1 MRFKKY
7 YKDILSLVSAILLL
21 GTTILINKYDVK
33 QLYREFAGLRLK
45 VDAQEKVIEGLED
58 RVNVLVVQNQRL
70 LFDLDKH
77 NETRGSENAL
87 LLGRLKDLE
96 YKVEVLSMKST
107 ITNNG
112 KVFNDRF
119 EFVDKQE
126 NRIGWYENNGQVLVA
141 WKDDYL
147 TTKKVNV
154 NTIGEINLVP
164 KIKKLDKDEFVSY
177 IDESYLGGITIRGRG
192 EVQKI
197 EPPRNQF
204 SFGPFIGVAYNGVTG
219 LTEPIVGIGV
229 SYNLIKVWDWRW
241 FFSLFIF
248 INEEILHYEH

>member
-1 MRFKKY
+1 MRFKNY
-7 YKDILSLVSAILLL
+7 YKDILSIVGAALLL

-33 QLYREFAGLRLK
+33 QLYREFATLSLK
-45 VDAQEKVIEGLED
+45 VNAQEKVIESLED
-58 RVNVLVVQNQRL
+58 RVNTLVVQNQRL
-70 LFDLDKH
+70 LNDLEEH

-87 LLGRLKDLE
+87 LMEKLQDLE

-107 ITNNG
+107 LSNG

-119 EFVDKQE
+119 EFTDKQV
-126 NRIGWYENNGQVLVA
+126 NRVGQYETKGQVLVA

-147 TTKKVNV
+147 ATKKVNV
-154 NTIGEINLVP
+154 NTIGEINLSP
-164 KIKKLDKDEFVSY
+164 KIEKLDKDEFVSY
-177 IDESYLGGITIRGRG
+177 IDESYLGGITIRGQG

-204 SFGPFIGVAYNGVTG
+204 SFGPFIGVAYNNVTG

-229 SYNLIKVWDWRW
+229 SYNLIKIWDWR
-241 FFSLFIF
+241 
-248 INEEILHYEH
+248 

>member
-1 MRFKKY
+1 MRLKKY
-7 YKDILSLVSAILLL
+7 YKDILSIVSAVLLL

-33 QLYREFAGLRLK
+33 QLYREFATLRLE
-45 VDAQEKVIEGLED
+45 VDSQEKKIESLED

-70 LFDLDKH
+70 IRDLEQH

-96 YKVEVLSMKST
+96 YKVEVLSMKNTLSS
-107 ITNNG
+107 G

-119 EFVDKQE
+119 EFTDKQV
-126 NRIGWYENNGQVLVA
+126 NRVGQYETKGQVLVA

-147 TTKKVNV
+147 ATKKVNV
-154 NTIGEINLVP
+154 NTIGEINLSP
-164 KIKKLDKDEFVSY
+164 KIEKLDKDKFVSY
-177 IDESYLGGITIRGRG
+177 IDDTYIGGITIRGRG
-192 EVQKI
+192 EIQQI

-204 SFGPFIGVAYNGVTG
+204 SFGPFIGVAYNNATG

-229 SYNLIKVWDWRW
+229 SYNLIKIWDWR
-241 FFSLFIF
+241 
-248 INEEILHYEH
+248 

>member
-7 YKDILSLVSAILLL
+7 YKDILSLVAALSLL
-21 GTTILINKYDVK
+21 GTVYYINHNDIK
-33 QLYREFAGLRLK
+33 QLYRDYAILKLK
-45 VDAQEKVIEGLED
+45 VESQEKQIKTLSS
-58 RVNVLVVQNQRL
+58 RVDLLAKQNQDL
-70 LFDLDKH
+70 LINLEEH

-87 LLGRLKDLE
+87 LLERLKDLE
-96 YKVEVLSMKST
+96 YKVEVLSMKNT
-107 ITNNG
+107 ISGG

-126 NRIGWYENNGQVLVA
+126 NRVGNYETKGQVLVA

-147 TTKKVNV
+147 ATKKVNV
-154 NTIGEINLVP
+154 NTIGELNLVP

-177 IDESYLGGITIRGRG
+177 IDDTYIGGITIRGRG

-204 SFGPFIGVAYNGVTG
+204 SFGPFIGVAYNNVTG

-229 SYNLIKVWDWRW
+229 SYNLIKIWDWR
-241 FFSLFIF
+241 
-248 INEEILHYEH
+248 

>member
-33 QLYREFAGLRLK
+33 QLYREFATLSLK
-45 VDAQEKVIEGLED
+45 VNTQEKKIEGLED
-58 RVNVLVVQNQRL
+58 KVSTLIVQNQRL
-70 LFDLDKH
+70 LNDLDEH

-87 LLGRLKDLE
+87 LMQKIQDLE
-96 YKVEVLSMKST
+96 YKFEVLSMKST

-126 NRIGWYENNGQVLVA
+126 NRIGKYETNGQVLVA

-147 TTKKVNV
+147 ATKKVNV
-154 NTIGEINLVP
+154 NTIGEINLSP
-164 KIKKLDKDEFVSY
+164 KIEKLDKDKFVSY
-177 IDESYLGGITIRGRG
+177 IDDVYLGGITIRGRG
-192 EVQKI
+192 EIQQI

-229 SYNLIKVWDWRW
+229 SYNLIKVWDWR
-241 FFSLFIF
+241 
-248 INEEILHYEH
+248 

>member
-7 YKDILSLVSAILLL
+7 YKDILSLVGTLLLL

-33 QLYREFAGLRLK
+33 QLYREFATLSFK
-45 VDAQEKVIEGLED
+45 VNAQEKQIEGLED
-58 RVNVLVVQNQRL
+58 KVSTLIVQNQRL
-70 LFDLDKH
+70 LNDLEQH

-87 LLGRLKDLE
+87 LIQRIQDLE
-96 YKVEVLSMKST
+96 YKFEVLSMKST

-126 NRIGWYENNGQVLVA
+126 NRIGRYETNGQVLVA

-147 TTKKVNV
+147 ATKKVNV

-164 KIKKLDKDEFVSY
+164 KIKKLDKDEFISY
-177 IDESYLGGITIRGRG
+177 IDESYLGGITIRGQG

-219 LTEPIVGIGV
+219 LTEPIIGVGV
-229 SYNLIKVWDWRW
+229 SYNLIKIWDWR
-241 FFSLFIF
+241 
-248 INEEILHYEH
+248 

>member
-7 YKDILSLVSAILLL
+7 YKDILSLVASLSLL
-21 GTTILINKYDVK
+21 GTVYFVNHYDIK

-45 VDAQEKVIEGLED
+45 VQSQEKQINILED
-58 RVNVLVVQNQRL
+58 RVDLLAKQNQDL
-70 LFDLDKH
+70 LYELREH
-77 NETRGSENAL
+77 NETRGSENSL
-87 LLGRLKDLE
+87 LLERLKDLE

-107 ITNNG
+107 LSNG

-119 EFVDKQE
+119 EFSDKQV
-126 NRIGWYENNGQVLVA
+126 NRVGQYETKGQVLVA

-147 TTKKVNV
+147 ATKKVNV
-154 NTIGEINLVP
+154 NTIGEINLSP
-164 KIKKLDKDEFVSY
+164 KIEKINKNEFVSF
-177 IDESYLGGITIRGRG
+177 IDETYIGGITIRGRG

-204 SFGPFIGVAYNGVTG
+204 SFGPFIGVAYNNATG

-229 SYNLIKVWDWRW
+229 SYNLIKVWDWR
-241 FFSLFIF
+241 
-248 INEEILHYEH
+248 

>member
-7 YKDILSLVSAILLL
+7 YKDILSLIASLSLL
-21 GTTILINKYDVK
+21 GSVYYINHNDIK
-33 QLYREFAGLRLK
+33 QLYRDYATLKLK
-45 VDAQEKVIEGLED
+45 VESQEKQIETLSS
-58 RVNVLVVQNQRL
+58 RVDLLAKQNQDL
-70 LFDLDKH
+70 LIDLEEH
-77 NETRGSENAL
+77 NKTRGKENSML
-87 LLGRLKDLE
+87 LDRLQDLE
-96 YKVEVLSMKST
+96 YKIEVLSMKNTLSS
-107 ITNNG
+107 G
-112 KVFNDRF
+112 KTFNDRF

-126 NRIGWYENNGQVLVA
+126 NRIGKYETNGQVLVA

-147 TTKKVNV
+147 ATKKVNV

-177 IDESYLGGITIRGRG
+177 IDETYLGGITIRGRG

-204 SFGPFIGVAYNGVTG
+204 SFGPFIGVAYNNATG

-229 SYNLIKVWDWRW
+229 SYNLIKVWDWR
-241 FFSLFIF
+241 
-248 INEEILHYEH
+248 

>member
-7 YKDILSLVSAILLL
+7 YKDILSLVGAVLLL

-33 QLYREFAGLRLK
+33 QLYREFATLSLK
-45 VDAQEKVIEGLED
+45 VNAQEKKIEGLED
-58 RVNVLVVQNQRL
+58 KVSTLIVQNQRL
-70 LFDLDKH
+70 LKELDKH

-87 LLGRLKDLE
+87 LLERLYDLE
-96 YKVEVLSMKST
+96 QKVEILSSKPLVSMTKG
-107 ITNNG
+107 N
-112 KVFNDRF
+112 VFNDRF
-119 EFVDKQE
+119 EFEDKQV
-126 NRIGWYENNGQVLVA
+126 NRFGQYETKGQVLVA

-154 NTIGEINLVP
+154 NTIGEINLSP
-164 KIKKLDKDEFVSY
+164 KIEKLDKDKFVSY
-177 IDESYLGGITIRGRG
+177 IDETYLGGITIRGRG
-192 EVQKI
+192 EIQQI

-229 SYNLIKVWDWRW
+229 SYNLIKVWDWR
-241 FFSLFIF
+241 
-248 INEEILHYEH
+248 

>member
-7 YKDILSLVSAILLL
+7 YKDILSIVSAVLLL

-33 QLYREFAGLRLK
+33 QLYREFATLRLE

-70 LFDLDKH
+70 LLDLDKH

-87 LLGRLKDLE
+87 LLERLKDLE
-96 YKVEVLSMKST
+96 YKVEVLSMKNTLSS
-107 ITNNG
+107 G

-119 EFVDKQE
+119 EFVDKQV
-126 NRIGWYENNGQVLVA
+126 NRVGQYETKGQVLVA

-147 TTKKVNV
+147 ATKKVNV
-154 NTIGEINLVP
+154 NTIGEINVVP

-177 IDESYLGGITIRGRG
+177 IDESYLGGITIRGQG

-204 SFGPFIGVAYNGVTG
+204 SFGPFIGVAYNNATG
-219 LTEPIVGIGV
+219 LTEPIIGVGV
-229 SYNLIKVWDWRW
+229 SYNLIKIWDWR
-241 FFSLFIF
+241 
-248 INEEILHYEH
+248 

>member
-1 MRFKKY
+1 MQFKKY

-70 LFDLDKH
+70 LLDLDKH

-87 LLGRLKDLE
+87 LLKRLYDLE
-96 YKVEVLSMKST
+96 NKVEILSSKPLVSMTK
-107 ITNNG
+107 G

-119 EFVDKQE
+119 EFTDKQV
-126 NRIGWYENNGQVLVA
+126 NRVGQYETKGQVLVA
-141 WKDDYL
+141 WRDDYL

-154 NTIGEINLVP
+154 NTIGEINLTP
-164 KIKKLDKDEFVSY
+164 KIKKLDKDEFISY
-177 IDESYLGGITIRGRG
+177 IDESYLGGITIRGQG

-197 EPPRNQF
+197 EPPRNQL
-204 SFGPFIGVAYNGVTG
+204 SIGPFIGVAYNNTTG
-219 LTEPIVGIGV
+219 LTEPVVGIGV
-229 SYNLIKVWDWRW
+229 TYNLLKIWDWR
-241 FFSLFIF
+241 
-248 INEEILHYEH
+248 

>member
-45 VDAQEKVIEGLED
+45 VDSQEKVINSLED

-70 LFDLDKH
+70 LLDLDRH

-87 LLGRLKDLE
+87 LMQRIQDLE
-96 YKVEVLSMKST
+96 YKFEVLSMKST

-126 NRIGWYENNGQVLVA
+126 NRIGKYETNGQV
-141 WKDDYL
+141 
-147 TTKKVNV
+147 
-154 NTIGEINLVP
+154 
-164 KIKKLDKDEFVSY
+164 
-177 IDESYLGGITIRGRG
+177 
-192 EVQKI
+192 
-197 EPPRNQF
+197 
-204 SFGPFIGVAYNGVTG
+204 
-219 LTEPIVGIGV
+219 
-229 SYNLIKVWDWRW
+229 
-241 FFSLFIF
+241 
-248 INEEILHYEH
+248 

>member
-7 YKDILSLVSAILLL
+7 YKEILSLISAVVLL
-21 GTTILINKYDVK
+21 GTTIAINKYDVK
-33 QLYREFAGLRLK
+33 QLYREFATLSLK
-45 VDAQEKVIEGLED
+45 VNAQEKQINDLED

-70 LFDLDKH
+70 LNDLEQH
-77 NETRGSENAL
+77 NETRGKENAEL
-87 LLGRLKDLE
+87 MEKVKDLE

-107 ITNNG
+107 MTKNS

-119 EFVDKQE
+119 EFTDKQE
-126 NRIGWYENNGQVLVA
+126 NRIGNYETKGQVLVA

-147 TTKKVNV
+147 ATKKVNV
-154 NTIGEINLVP
+154 NTIGEINLKP
-164 KIKKLDKDEFVSY
+164 KIKKLDKDEFISY
-177 IDESYLGGITIRGRG
+177 IDESYLGGITIRGQG

-204 SFGPFIGVAYNGVTG
+204 SFGPFIGVAYNASTG

-229 SYNLIKVWDWRW
+229 SYNLIKIWDWR
-241 FFSLFIF
+241 
-248 INEEILHYEH
+248 